1 MTLNTLHTEM
11 RACRRCLEAGFSI
24 TPGAIFSGPASARV
38 MIVGQAPGVTEVE
51 AQRPFNASSG
61 RRLFQWL
68 AEAGWDEDDFRATQ
82 YMTAI
87 TKCYPGKSPA
97 GKGDRAPCRAEQ
109 KLCAPFLERELALIA
124 PEVIIPV
131 GGLAIRRFLGKT
143 KLVDVVGTAV
153 QAAQGRWIVPLPHPS
168 GASLWLNKPEHQVLV
183 QRAIEYLR
191 GLNQGMNP
199 NPTQQRRINQC

>member
-1 MTLNTLHTEM
+1 MTLNILHNEM

-87 TKCYPGKSPA
+87 TKCYPGKAPS
-97 GKGDRAPCRAEQ
+97 GKGDRTPSRAEQ
-109 KLCAPFLERELALIA
+109 KLCAPFLERELALVQ
-124 PEVIIPV
+124 PEIIIPV
-131 GGLAIRRFLGKT
+131 GGLAIGRFLGKA

-153 QAAQGRWIVPLPHPS
+153 QDAQGRWIVPLPHPS
-168 GASLWLNKPEHQVLV
+168 GASLWLNKPEHQALV
-183 QRAIEYLR
+183 ERAVEHLYRLR
-191 GLNQGMNP
+191 
-199 NPTQQRRINQC
+199 TEE